1 VNRSVRQLKMCLV
14 VLVCTGVFAPPR
26 CAARDGSETPPV
38 PLAVVASSQTDSP
51 FIVIGFL
58 GGFVSHDE
66 PHHPEVQMIQA
77 LRREFP
83 QRAYF
88 GLFENRKVGEAYQT
102 ILSLLGAKEGGRLS
116 DDEKRQA
123 RIVLFGHSWGAS
135 AVIALSKRL
144 ARVSIPVIL
153 TVQVDSVAKPL
164 QNDHVIPSNVLQAA
178 NFYQAR
184 GLIRGRAKIIP
195 ADPSRTTIL
204 GNFRWRYKEEPSEC
218 RDFSWPARLL
228 TKSHIAIECDSKVWS
243 EVRTLIVN

>member
-1 VNRSVRQLKMCLV
+1 MCLV

-38 PLAVVASSQTDSP
+38 PLAVVASSQTDSL

-58 GGFVSHDE
+58 GGLVSHDE

-88 GLFENRKVGEAYQT
+88 GLFENRKVGEAYKT

-135 AVIALSKRL
+135 AVVALARRL
-144 ARVSIPVIL
+144 ARVSIPVML
-153 TVQVDSVAKPL
+153 TVQVDSVAKPF
-164 QNDHVIPSNVLQAA
+164 QNDDLIPSNVLQAA
-178 NFYQAR
+178 
-184 GLIRGRAKIIP
+184 
-195 ADPSRTTIL
+195 
-204 GNFRWRYKEEPSEC
+204 
-218 RDFSWPARLL
+218 
-228 TKSHIAIECDSKVWS
+228 
-243 EVRTLIVN
+243 